1 MATDIMSVA
10 RNTIPNA
17 SGNGA
22 LVFKILNGT
31 NRAYDDTQIYWAVL
45 GMSNNRWNYLDRS
58 GQLHP
63 ISMAL
68 NDAPGHLSKN
78 GANYANIYTRV
89 SEVDWVNL
97 PKIVSGRMFLSVGS
111 PCFIKTHDN
120 GFAGPD
126 LNNPSDPNRD
136 VYHDFI
142 EFTIDN
148 SGYHGNTTRVD
159 AFGFPI
165 QHRLVNRSGNFDLTF
180 GELENE
186 TRDGLFAKFRH
197 EVPEEF
203 KTLAEIQAPYRIVAP
218 IHGSFAPGKKND
230 KYFDAY
236 SNNKY
241 TTQQIL
247 LCNGPLAQEPEI
259 GSALNRH
266 VFRGNTKD
274 VTQYY
279 KSSPANYYAK
289 FWHDH
294 SIGQLAYGFAYD
306 DYNGQASYL
315 EIGDPKALIIRIGW
329 NESVGASGSR
339 IPTGVIAL
347 RSNANGKF
355 VCAENAGNSSLIAN
369 RDAASSWETFELI
382 SLDGNNV
389 ALKSR
394 ANGKYVCAE
403 NAGDGPLIAN
413 RSQVSSWET
422 FRLID
427 RGNGKVALIAVNGKY
442 VCADDFGNSELIAN
456 RTSVDSWETFD
467 LTQQ

>member
-1 MATDIMSVA
+1 MSIA

-22 LVFKILNGT
+22 LTFKILNGT
-31 NRAYDDTQIYWAVL
+31 NGVYDDAQIYWAVL
-45 GMSNNRWNYLDRS
+45 GMSNNRWNYLDRY
-58 GQLHP
+58 GQLQP

-78 GANYANIYTRV
+78 GVNYANIYTRV
-89 SEVDWVNL
+89 SEVNWVNL

-126 LNNPSDPNRD
+126 LNNTSDPNRD
-136 VYHDFI
+136 VYYDFI

-159 AFGFPI
+159 AFGFPL
-165 QHRLVNRSGNFDLTF
+165 QHRLVNRAGHFDRTV

-186 TRDGLFAKFRH
+186 TRDGLFAKFIH

-203 KTLAEIQAPYRIVAP
+203 KALAEIQAPYRIVAP
-218 IHGSFAPGKKND
+218 MHGSFAPGKKNE

-236 SNNKY
+236 SHNKY
-241 TTQQIL
+241 TTSQIL

-259 GSALNRH
+259 GSAINRH
-266 VFRGNTKD
+266 VYQGNTKD
-274 VTQYY
+274 ISQYY

-294 SIGQLAYGFAYD
+294 SIDQLAYGFAYD

-329 NESVGASGSR
+329 NGSVNTSG
-339 IPTGVIAL
+339 PTISTRAIAL

-355 VCAENAGNSSLIAN
+355 VCAENGGSSSLIAN
-369 RDAASSWETFELI
+369 RDNPQGWETFDLI
-382 SLDGNNV
+382 TLNGNNI
-389 ALKSR
+389 ALKSH
-394 ANGKYVCAE
+394 ANGQYVSVQ
-403 NAGDGPLIAN
+403 NGGDGPLIAN
-413 RSQVSSWET
+413 RSQVKSWET
-422 FRLID
+422 FKLVD
-427 RGNGKVALIAVNGKY
+427 RGNGKVALVAVNGKY
-442 VCADDFGNSELIAN
+442 VCADNFGNSELVAN
-456 RTSVDSWETFD
+456 RANVDSWETFD
-467 LTQQ
+467 LVPK